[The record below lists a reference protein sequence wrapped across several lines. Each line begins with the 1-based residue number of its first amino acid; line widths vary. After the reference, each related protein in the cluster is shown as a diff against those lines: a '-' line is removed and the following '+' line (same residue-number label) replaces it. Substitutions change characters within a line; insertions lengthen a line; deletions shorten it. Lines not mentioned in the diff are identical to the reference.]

1 MKLTKLNEG
10 ILLNIYREGTYLQVG
25 EVQEKMFLL
34 ESIDK
39 NPLIRKIIHLFFLFY
54 SSLKK

>member
-34 ESIDK
+34 KSIDK
-39 NPLIRKIIHLFFLFY
+39 NPLIRKIRT
-54 SSLKK
+54 K